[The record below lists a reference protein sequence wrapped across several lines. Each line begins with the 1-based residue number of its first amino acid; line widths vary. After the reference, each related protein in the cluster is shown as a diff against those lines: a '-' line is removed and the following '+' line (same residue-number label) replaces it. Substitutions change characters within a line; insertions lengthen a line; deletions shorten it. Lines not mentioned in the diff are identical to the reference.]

1 MKALRAIPA
10 AVVAAFLCTALV
22 GPLLA
27 PYGPGEL
34 DIAREFASPSASHVL
49 GTGENGIDLLSAL
62 LRGARLAFVVA
73 GSVVLVSVVVGVG
86 VGIAAGYLGGTVD
99 RAASAVI
106 TLLLAFPSIL
116 LNMAIV
122 ALVARP
128 GVWHVV
134 FALCVNGW
142 VSYARVA
149 RGETLAIRNQEYIMS
164 GVSLGLPRWRIAL
177 RHVLPNLAGPVII
190 QATYGFGGVILAE
203 SSLSFLGLGP
213 ARADSWGALL
223 DQGASYLMVSPW
235 VAVVSGAA
243 IFACILSFNLLGD
256 EIKRRVTG

>member
-1 MKALRAIPA
+1 MKVLRAIPLV
-10 AVVAAFLCTALV
+10 VVAAFFCVALV

-27 PYGPGEL
+27 PYGHGEL
-34 DIAREFASPSASHVL
+34 DIAQEFASPSASHVL

-62 LRGARLAFVVA
+62 LRGTRLAFVVA
-73 GSVVLVSVVVGVG
+73 ASVVLVSVVVGVG
-86 VGIAAGYLGGTVD
+86 VGIAAGYLGGTID

-128 GVWHVV
+128 GVGHII

-149 RGETLAIRNQEYIMS
+149 RGETLAIRSQEYVKS
-164 GVSLGLPRWRIAL
+164 GVSLGLPLWRIAL
-177 RHVLPNLAGPVII
+177 GHILPNLAGPVII

-235 VAVVSGAA
+235 VALVSGAA
-243 IFACILSFNLLGD
+243 IFVCILSFNLLGD

>member
-10 AVVAAFLCTALV
+10 VIVAAFFLTALV

-34 DIAREFASPSASHVL
+34 DIAREFAAPSSEHVL

-62 LRGARLAFVVA
+62 LRGARLALLVA
-73 GSVVLVSVVVGVG
+73 GSVVVVSVVIGVG
-86 VGIAAGYLGGTVD
+86 VGIAAGYLGGAVD
-99 RAASAVI
+99 RAASALI

-128 GVWHVV
+128 GVGHVI

-149 RGETLAIRNQEYIMS
+149 RGETLAIRNQEYIKS
-164 GVSLGLPRWRIAL
+164 GTSLGLPRWRIAL
-177 RHVLPNLAGPVII
+177 GHVLPNLAGPVII

>member
-1 MKALRAIPA
+1 MRILRAVPA
-10 AVVAAFLCTALV
+10 AVVAAFFLVAAL
-22 GPLLA
+22 GPSLA
-27 PYGPGEL
+27 PYGPGEI
-34 DIAREFASPSASHVL
+34 DIASEFSPPSSSHPL

-62 LRGARLAFVVA
+62 LRGARLACLVA
-73 GSVVLVSVVVGVG
+73 TSVVLVSVVLGVAA
-86 VGIAAGYLGGTVD
+86 GIAAGYLGGALD
-99 RAASAVI
+99 KGIGAVI
-106 TLLLAFPSIL
+106 NLLLAFPSIL

-128 GVWHVV
+128 GVAHVI

-149 RGETLAIRNQEYIMS
+149 RGEALSIREQDYVRS
-164 GVSLGLPRWRIAL
+164 GVCLGLSGPRIAL

-235 VAVVSGAA
+235 VAILSGAA
-243 IFACILSFNLLGD
+243 IFACILCFNLLGD
-256 EIKRRVTG
+256 QVKRALSP